1 MVRKAYLYI
10 QENIEYIITAMPAK
24 EQEQVSQSP
33 LSSDFTIQ
41 QKQKQHG
48 NNYHSSSLSMMNTA
62 TVNKTNLHPGG
73 VEYAQ
78 RLPSFKNFRHC

>member
-1 MVRKAYLYI
+1 M
-10 QENIEYIITAMPAK
+10 AMPAK
-24 EQEQVSQSP
+24 DQEQTSQSP

-78 RLPSFKNFRHC
+78 HLLSFNDSCHC

>member
-1 MVRKAYLYI
+1 M
-10 QENIEYIITAMPAK
+10 AMPAK
-24 EQEQVSQSP
+24 DQGQTSQSP
-33 LSSDFTIQ
+33 LSDYTIQ

-48 NNYHSSSLSMMNTA
+48 NNYHSSSLSMMNPA

-78 RLPSFKNFRHC
+78 NLPSFKGFRHC